1 MPQLKNRHEEKC
13 LFPIFPPRTY
23 VPKRVCAFTRTQ
35 RHMHR
40 VQLVNMMPS
49 RFTLAYVPCCSRCRL
64 SGARSRLHVCGYI
77 PERACMYSTCVCQYV
92 WGVGICMIICWCTSV
107 VVWCY
112 CIIGINVVR
121 VTIHNCMPVT
131 GTYCAL
137 KAGCASVYSFS
148 FLCLPLCL
156 YVIWPAS
163 HPWRAYPIRLAVLQC
178 VPTDLM

>member
-40 VQLVNMMPS
+40 VQLINMMPS

-64 SGARSRLHVCGYI
+64 SGARSRLHVCSYI
-77 PERACMYSTCVCQYV
+77 PERACMYVCLSVCVGGRNMHDYMLVYV
-92 WGVGICMIICWCTSV
+92 CGGMVLL
-107 VVWCY
+107 Y
-112 CIIGINVVR
+112 NVVR

-137 KAGCASVYSFS
+137 RQDVPVSILSLFFACPYVCMSSGLLRTPGGHIPSGS
-148 FLCLPLCL
+148 LCSN
-156 YVIWPAS
+156 VS
-163 HPWRAYPIRLAVLQC
+163 RQ
-178 VPTDLM
+178 T